1 MRKTKYAVF
10 YAEKL
15 PSGFYAI
22 YANGNPE
29 YINASQRTPDE
40 VRRYIDKIMKA
51 NGITS
56 SAETFHKESYEYF
69 LREYAKFYRKECKR

>member
-1 MRKTKYAVF
+1 MKKTKYAVF

-29 YINASQRTPDE
+29 YIDASQRTPDG
-40 VRRYIDKIMKA
+40 VRKIIDAIMKV

-69 LREYAKFYRKECKR
+69 LTEYAKFYGKECKR